1 MQSPRLTTLALPFVL
16 LACKAQPAEPVVR
29 TEFLDEGTL
38 EQVQPADVAVAPV
51 HNQSG
56 AESMPAGALRK
67 AIYEGLVTR
76 LYSPVDLGY
85 VDARL
90 AEASADPEALGAD
103 AVMYVVVTAW
113 DTSILESAAAI
124 RVSASVTIV
133 EPGSAAAASPLW
145 GVEVSRRIDLR
156 GEARVYP
163 ERAELERRAAEL
175 FAAEVLALLPERDPL
190 AEPR

>member
-1 MQSPRLTTLALPFVL
+1 MLSPRLTTLALPFVL
-16 LACKAQPAEPVVR
+16 LACKSEPAAPVVR

-38 EQVQPADVAVAPV
+38 AQVQPADVAVAPV
-51 HNQSG
+51 RNQSG
-56 AESMPAGALRK
+56 STTVPVGALRRTL
-67 AIYEGLVTR
+67 YEGLVTR

-103 AVMYVVVTAW
+103 AVMYVVVTGW
-113 DTSILESAAAI
+113 DTSLLESAAAI
-124 RVSASVTIV
+124 MASASVTIV

-156 GEARVYP
+156 GEARIYP
-163 ERAELERRAAEL
+163 ERSELERRAAEL